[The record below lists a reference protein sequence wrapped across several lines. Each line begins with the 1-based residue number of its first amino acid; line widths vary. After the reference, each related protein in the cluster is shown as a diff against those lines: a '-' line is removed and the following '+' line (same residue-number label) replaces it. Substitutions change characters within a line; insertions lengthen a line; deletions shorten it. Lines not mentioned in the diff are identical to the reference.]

1 MDANFFSIMRRAS
14 IHAEIVATRKA
25 SLSSSFESDA
35 NREDAKRGD
44 ANKNEDANNNNDL
57 MPEMALALV
66 QPFFPKEWSKLT
78 PKDVT
83 IKVIA

>member
-1 MDANFFSIMRRAS
+1 MRRAS
-14 IHAEIVATRKA
+14 IHAEIVAIRKA
-25 SLSSSFESDA
+25 SLSSNFES
-35 NREDAKRGD
+35 D

-57 MPEMALALV
+57 TPEMALALV